1 MHNKTIKNKN
11 MYKILIVSL
20 FAVFIFM
27 IWFTLV
33 LANKNN
39 NITKE
44 SLIVKQNNEDTIK
57 LTDIAPYY
65 QRPTLNVV
73 EELNTLEAEY
83 VSFIVT
89 TDTHGTS
96 NKNNSQNIIRY
107 LLKNTTANKVFHLGD
122 SVKSSWDKSEHLMYF
137 EPLSNCLPQVFY
149 TLGNH
154 ETYGSTAEDLS
165 IIYDNLLSNK
175 EYLQGFPEKF
185 YYFFDDVDN
194 QIRYLFINT
203 SDNSEEQVN
212 WITEAVKLPTN
223 SWKLIVLGHMDI
235 KPNDPITA
243 DWVAPNA
250 KKFSEAIAATNG
262 IIIGYFC
269 GHEHCDLIQT
279 IDNKFYEVIL
289 LNDSCSKDTTFSSIT
304 NPNRLVDTISEQAIS
319 IVSINTKTGDVYIR
333 RIGAGENLTYNYLS
347 TYGLLLN

>member
-1 MHNKTIKNKN
+1 M
-11 MYKILIVSL
+11 
-20 FAVFIFM
+20 
-27 IWFTLV
+27 
-33 LANKNN
+33 
-39 NITKE
+39 
-44 SLIVKQNNEDTIK
+44 
-57 LTDIAPYY
+57 
-65 QRPTLNVV
+65 
-73 EELNTLEAEY
+73 
-83 VSFIVT
+83 
-89 TDTHGTS
+89 
-96 NKNNSQNIIRY
+96 
-107 LLKNTTANKVFHLGD
+107 
-122 SVKSSWDKSEHLMYF
+122 
-137 EPLSNCLPQVFY
+137 
-149 TLGNH
+149 
-154 ETYGSTAEDLS
+154 
-165 IIYDNLLSNK
+165 
-175 EYLQGFPEKF
+175 QGFPEKF

-235 KPNDPITA
+235 KPNDPITV